1 MPEPVIAL
9 LNNRELNEVLRMPA
23 VEQQLLREGAE
34 PQDGSACSMSVG
46 EPCILMSRTA
56 FEEVGPA
63 ITRALGQ
70 RAWRAVLVGE
80 SSTED
85 QRQAD
90 IAFISRDVTGR
101 STKFELS
108 ESLSA
113 FYDLLRA
120 APRLRWV
127 HTHSAGADRPIFG
140 ELRARGV
147 TVTTSSGA
155 NAPVVAQSAIAGVL
169 ALARRFPMLMAAQ
182 RERRWSP
189 LMGEAMPADLAGQSA
204 VVVGWGPAGQRI
216 GELLRALGLS
226 LTVVRHS
233 PRPAG
238 PDIPTLTYDDL
249 NTCLSQAR
257 WLVLVCPLSDRTRR
271 LVDATALAALPRG
284 AHLINVARGEVVDEP
299 ALIQALHSGHL
310 AGAHLDVFNH
320 EPLDPSSPLWDLP
333 NVILTPHSAGHS
345 LGNFARV
352 AGMFVD
358 NLGAWVEG
366 RALRNAID

>member
-1 MPEPVIAL
+1 
-9 LNNRELNEVLRMPA
+9 
-23 VEQQLLREGAE
+23 
-34 PQDGSACSMSVG
+34 
-46 EPCILMSRTA
+46 
-56 FEEVGPA
+56 
-63 ITRALGQ
+63 
-70 RAWRAVLVGE
+70 
-80 SSTED
+80 
-85 QRQAD
+85 
-90 IAFISRDVTGR
+90 
-101 STKFELS
+101 
-108 ESLSA
+108 
-113 FYDLLRA
+113 
-120 APRLRWV
+120 V

-147 TVTTSSGA
+147 SVTTSSGA

-182 RERRWSP
+182 RESRWSP
-189 LMGEAMPADLAGQSA
+189 LMGEAMPPDLAGQSA

-226 LTVVRHS
+226 ITVVRHS
-233 PRPAG
+233 PRPAA
-238 PDIPTLTYDDL
+238 PDIPTLTYDAL

-271 LVDATALAALPRG
+271 LVDAAALAALPRG

-299 ALIQALHSGHL
+299 ALIQAQRSGHL
-310 AGAHLDVFNH
+310 GGAQLDVFTH
-320 EPLDPSSPLWDLP
+320 EPLDPSSPLWGLP

-366 RALRNAID
+366 RALRNAIE